1 MRKIIVL
8 SLLALAALAGPGLA
22 QDYSFTLPRNTSW
35 LVITPAGQADLYYEL
50 TFACDPGAHPID
62 IVDIGLPNGSY
73 QLGGAMARIGQ
84 TELEDIRVS
93 EYVKPYGVEVHLGSK
108 TIRPGDSATLFFN
121 IHLKKLLY
129 RDSKDQNYVS
139 FEFSPTWYGSKYVSG
154 STRLEC
160 NFSFP
165 PGMGTN
171 EPRYH
176 QKQFTEARLD
186 TVENVVIYRW
196 VLDSAD
202 PDRQYTFGASFPAKY
217 VPKGAVK
224 QPAPFWQKMIGGIA
238 GFIFGIFKFFFSTF
252 VFWIFAIAIFFGI
265 RQQKTR
271 RMKYL
276 PPEVSIEGVGIKR
289 GLTAPQA
296 GIILEMPLDKVLSM
310 VLFGLV
316 KKEAVEVTDR
326 EPKLRIKVLRPE
338 LAALPYE
345 KSFLEALDKY
355 GLPDE
360 VKLREAAIK
369 LIKEVNDKMKGF
381 SRKDTAAYYRGII
394 NQAWKQVQDAQTP
407 ELKSQ
412 PLEDQFDWLMMDGDY
427 KNRMTRHYGA
437 GDVFLPRW
445 WGRSGYGYHY
455 GGGGTTAKTPG
466 GTEVQ
471 MPKLPGAD
479 FANKLTTGVES
490 VSAGLVGKLDSF
502 TGGVTD
508 KTNPIPVSSG
518 GRSSGGGGCAC
529 ACACAGCACA
539 CAGGGR

>member
-1 MRKIIVL
+1 M
-8 SLLALAALAGPGLA
+8 
-22 QDYSFTLPRNTSW
+22 
-35 LVITPAGQADLYYEL
+35 
-50 TFACDPGAHPID
+50 
-62 IVDIGLPNGSY
+62 
-73 QLGGAMARIGQ
+73 
-84 TELEDIRVS
+84 
-93 EYVKPYGVEVHLGSK
+93 EVHLGPR

-121 IHLKKLLY
+121 IHLEKLLY
-129 RDSKDQNYVS
+129 RDSQDPDYVS

-165 PGMGTN
+165 PGMSPD

-176 QKQFTEARLD
+176 QKQFTEAWLD
-186 TVENVVIYRW
+186 TVENAVIYRW
-196 VLDSAD
+196 VLDGAD
-202 PDRQYTFGASFPAKY
+202 PDRQYAFGASFPAKY
-217 VPKGAVK
+217 VPKEAIE
-224 QPAPFWQKMIGGIA
+224 QPTPFWQKMIGGIA
-238 GFIFGIFKFFFSTF
+238 GFIFGIFKFFFSTI
-252 VFWIFAIAIFFGI
+252 VFWIFGIAIFFGI

-289 GLTAPQA
+289 GLTAPEA

-310 VLFGLV
+310 VLFGLI

-326 EPKLRIKVLRPE
+326 EPKLRIKILKPE

-360 VKLREAAIK
+360 KKLREVAVK
-369 LIKEVNDKMKGF
+369 LIKGANDKMKGF

-412 PLEDQFDWLMMDGDY
+412 PLEDQFDWMMMDGDY
-427 KNRMTRHYGA
+427 QNRMTQHYGT

-445 WGRSGYGYHY
+445 WGRSGYGTRT
-455 GGGGTTAKTPG
+455 GGGGTTTSGGPG
-466 GTEVQ
+466 VQ

-479 FANKLTTGVES
+479 FANKVTTGAES
-490 VSAGLVGKLDSF
+490 MAAGLVGKLDSF
-502 TGGVTD
+502 TGGVTN
-508 KTNPIPVSSG
+508 KTNPVPVSSG

>member
-1 MRKIIVL
+1 MRKIIGL
-8 SLLALAALAGPGLA
+8 SLLALAVLAGPGLA
-22 QDYSFTLPRNTSW
+22 QDYGFTLPRNTSW
-35 LVITPAGQADLYYEL
+35 LVITPSGQADLYYEL
-50 TFACDPGAHPID
+50 TFVCDPGAHPID

-73 QLGGAMARIGQ
+73 QLNGAMARIGQ
-84 TELEDIRVS
+84 TELDDIRVS
-93 EYVKPYGVEVHLGSK
+93 EYVKPYGVEVHLGNK

-121 IHLKKLLY
+121 IHLEKLLY
-129 RDSKDQNYVS
+129 RDSKDPSYVS

-165 PGMGTN
+165 PGMGPD

-176 QKQFTEARLD
+176 EKQFTEAWLD
-186 TVENVVIYRW
+186 TVENAVIYRW
-196 VLDSAD
+196 VLGSAD
-202 PDRQYTFGASFPAKY
+202 PDRQYSFGASFPAKY

-224 QPAPFWQKMIGGIA
+224 QPAPFWQKMIGGFF
-238 GFIFGIFKFFFSTF
+238 GFILGIFKFFFSTI
-252 VFWIFAIAIFFGI
+252 VFWIFGIAIFFGV
-265 RQQKTR
+265 RQQKAR

-289 GLTAPQA
+289 GLTAPEA

-310 VLFGLV
+310 VLFGLI

-326 EPKLRIKVLRPE
+326 EPKLRIKVLKPE

-345 KSFLEALDKY
+345 KSFLETLDKY

-360 VKLREAAIK
+360 KKLREVAVK
-369 LIKEVNDKMKGF
+369 LIKEVNDKLKGF

-394 NQAWKQVQDAQTP
+394 AKAWKQVQDAQTP

-437 GDVFLPRW
+437 GDVFLPHW
-445 WGRSGYGYHY
+445 WGRSGYGTRT
-455 GGGGTTAKTPG
+455 GGGGTTPSG
-466 GTEVQ
+466 GAGMQ

-479 FANKLTTGVES
+479 FANKVTTGAES
-490 VSAGLVGKLDSF
+490 MAAGLVGKLDSF
-502 TGGVTD
+502 TGGVTN

>member
-1 MRKIIVL
+1 MKIKITIF
-8 SLLALAALAGPGLA
+8 LLAVILTAGPALA
-22 QDYSFTLPRNTSW
+22 QDYGFTLPRNTSW
-35 LVITPAGQADLYYEL
+35 LVVNSEGQADLYYEL
-50 TFACDPGAHPID
+50 TFVCDPGARAID
-62 IVDIGLPNGSY
+62 IVDIGMPNGSY
-73 QLGGAMARIGQ
+73 QLNGAMARIGQ
-84 TELEDIRVS
+84 TELDDIRVS
-93 EYVKPYGVEVHLGSK
+93 EYVKPYGVEVHLGNK
-108 TIRPGDSATLFFN
+108 AIRPGDSATLFFN
-121 IHLKKLLY
+121 IHLERLLY
-129 RDSKDQNYVS
+129 RDSKDPAYVS

-165 PGMGTN
+165 PGIGPDQ
-171 EPRYH
+171 PRYH
-176 QKQFTEARLD
+176 EKQFTEAWLD
-186 TVENVVIYRW
+186 TVENTVVYRW
-196 VLDSAD
+196 VLENAD
-202 PDRQYTFGASFPAKY
+202 PDKQYNFGASFPAKY
-217 VPKGAVK
+217 VPQGAVK
-224 QPAPFWQKMIGGIA
+224 QPAPFWQKLVGGLF
-238 GFIFGIFKFFFSTF
+238 GFIFGILKFFFSTI
-252 VFWIFAIAIFFGI
+252 VFWIFGIAIFFAV
-265 RQQKTR
+265 RQQRAR

-289 GLTAPQA
+289 GLTAPEA

-326 EPKLRIKVLRPE
+326 EPKLRIKVLNAE
-338 LAALPYE
+338 LSALPYE

-355 GLPDE
+355 GLPDQK
-360 VKLREAAIK
+360 KLREVAIK

-381 SRKDTAAYYRGII
+381 SRKDTAVYYRGII
-394 NQAWKQVQDAQTP
+394 ARAWKQVQDAQTP

-427 KNRMTRHYGA
+427 KNRMNQHYGTS
-437 GDVFLPRW
+437 DVFLPRW
-445 WGRSGYGYHY
+445 WGRSGYGTHT
-455 GGGGTTAKTPG
+455 GGGGTTPSG
-466 GTEVQ
+466 GTGMQ

-479 FANKLTTGVES
+479 FANKVATGAES
-490 VSAGLVGKLDSF
+490 MAAGLVGKLDSF
-502 TGGVTD
+502 TGGVTN

>member
-1 MRKIIVL
+1 MKKKIFLGLL
-8 SLLALAALAGPGLA
+8 SLAALAGPTLA
-22 QDYSFTLPRNTSW
+22 QEYSFTLPRNTSW
-35 LVITPAGQADLYYEL
+35 LVVTPAGQADLYYEL
-50 TFACDPGAHPID
+50 TFVCDPGAHPID
-62 IVDIGLPNGSY
+62 IVDIGMPNGSY
-73 QLGGAMARIGQ
+73 QLDGAMARVGQ
-84 TELEDIRVS
+84 TELDDIRVS
-93 EYVKPYGVEVHLGSK
+93 EYVKPYGVEVHLDAK

-121 IHLKKLLY
+121 IHLEKLLY
-129 RDSKDQNYVS
+129 RDSKDPNYVS

-154 STRLEC
+154 STRMEC

-165 PGMGTN
+165 PGMGPD

-176 QKQFTEARLD
+176 QKQFTESWLD
-186 TVENVVIYRW
+186 TVENAVVYRW
-196 VLDSAD
+196 LTENAE

-224 QPAPFWQKMIGGIA
+224 QPAPFWQKLVGGLV
-238 GFIFGIFKFFFSTF
+238 GFIFGIFKFLFSTV
-252 VFWIFAIAIFFGI
+252 VFWIFGIAIFVGY
-265 RQQKTR
+265 RQNKTR

-289 GLTAPQA
+289 GLTAPEA
-296 GIILEMPLDKVLSM
+296 GIVLEMPLDKVMSM

-326 EPKLRIKVLRPE
+326 EPKLRIKVLKPE

-355 GLPDE
+355 GLPDRA
-360 VKLREAAIK
+360 KLREVTIK
-369 LIKEVNDKMKGF
+369 LIKDVNDKMKGF
-381 SRKDTAAYYRGII
+381 SRKDTAVYYRGII
-394 NQAWKQVQDAQTP
+394 AQAWKQVQDAQTP

-427 KNRMTRHYGA
+427 KDRMTRHYGA

-445 WGRSGYGYHY
+445 WGRSGYHY
-455 GGGGTTAKTPG
+455 GGGGTTAKTSG
-466 GTEVQ
+466 GTGMQ

-479 FANKLTTGVES
+479 FASKVTTGAES
-490 VSAGLVGKLDSF
+490 MAAGLVGKLDSF
-502 TGGVTD
+502 TGGVTN

>member
-1 MRKIIVL
+1 MRPKFLIA
-8 SLLALAALAGPGLA
+8 LLTILLTAGPSLA
-22 QDYSFTLPRNTSW
+22 QDYGFTLPRNVSW
-35 LVITPAGQADLYYEL
+35 LVVNSEGQADLYYEM
-50 TFACDPGAHPID
+50 TFVCDPGAHPID
-62 IVDIGLPNGSY
+62 IVDIGMPNGSF
-73 QLGGAMARIGQ
+73 QLNGAMARVGQ
-84 TELEDIRVS
+84 TELDDIRIS
-93 EYVKPYGVEVHLGSK
+93 EYVKPYGVEVHLGNR

-121 IHLKKLLY
+121 IHLTKLLY
-129 RDSKDQNYVS
+129 TDSQDKEYVS
-139 FEFSPTWYGSKYVSG
+139 FEFSPTWYDAQYVRG

-165 PGMGTN
+165 PGVGPN

-176 QKQFTEARLD
+176 QKQFTESWLD
-186 TVENVVIYRW
+186 TVENVVVYRW
-196 VLDSAD
+196 VLENAE
-202 PDRQYTFGASFPAKY
+202 PDKQYTFGASFPAKY

-224 QPAPFWQKMIGGIA
+224 QPTPFWQKAIGGFF
-238 GFIFGIFKFFFSTF
+238 GFIFGIFKFFFSTI
-252 VFWIFAIAIFFGI
+252 VFWIFAIAIFVGY
-265 RQQKTR
+265 RQNKTR

-289 GLTAPQA
+289 GLTAPEA

-326 EPKLRIKVLRPE
+326 EPKLRIKVLNAG

-345 KSFLEALDKY
+345 KSFLESLDKY

-360 VKLREAAIK
+360 AKLRETAIK
-369 LIKEVNDKMKGF
+369 LIKDVNDKMKGF

-427 KNRMTRHYGA
+427 KNRMTQHYGA
-437 GDVFLPRW
+437 GDVLLPRW

-455 GGGGTTAKTPG
+455 GGGGTTAKTSG
-466 GTEVQ
+466 GTGVQ

-479 FANKLTTGVES
+479 FANKVTTGAES
-490 VSAGLVGKLDSF
+490 MAAGLVGKLDSF
-502 TGGVTD
+502 TGGVTN